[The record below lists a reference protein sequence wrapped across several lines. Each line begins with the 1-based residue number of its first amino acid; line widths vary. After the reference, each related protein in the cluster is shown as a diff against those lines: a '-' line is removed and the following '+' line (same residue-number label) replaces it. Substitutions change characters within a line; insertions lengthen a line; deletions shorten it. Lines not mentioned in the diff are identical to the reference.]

1 MAAEEDPME
10 RELFASSI
18 AQPRDSAR
26 YVAALE
32 IAVRTRLD
40 DPEVDRHP
48 DLERVCLELAREY
61 QVLKRWEDALVAADA
76 VAELEPDMQPDARC
90 LRAEILMRMGRV
102 AEAEPIWAAVRT
114 ETPDDVWLYYRAG
127 MEYAAIGDH
136 QTALDWLNEGVRV
149 ALRTDG
155 PDAEDP
161 LTEEL
166 AELRQAT
173 LDNLGRPADELQE
186 QAATFLREKAEQER
200 AEARREASEMFGLEP
215 GRRPIRPTKRRH

>member
-1 MAAEEDPME
+1 MADEEDPME

-18 AQPRDSAR
+18 AKPRDSAR

-48 DLERVCLELAREY
+48 GLAEVCWELSREY

-76 VAELEPDMQPDARC
+76 VAEVAPDMQLDARC

-114 ETPDDVWLYYRAG
+114 ETPDDVWLYYAAAI
-127 MEYAAIGDH
+127 EYADLGDH
-136 QTALDWLNEGVRV
+136 QTALDWLTEGVRV

-166 AELRQAT
+166 AELRQAA

-186 QAATFLREKAEQER
+186 QAATFLHEKAEQER

-215 GRRPIRPTKRRH
+215 GRKPIRPTKRRH